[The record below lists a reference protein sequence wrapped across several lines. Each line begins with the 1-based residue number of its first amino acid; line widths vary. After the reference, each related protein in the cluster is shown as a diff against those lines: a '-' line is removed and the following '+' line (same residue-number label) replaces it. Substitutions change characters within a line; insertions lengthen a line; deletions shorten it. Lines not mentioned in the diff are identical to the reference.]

1 MTLRNPFTL
10 IVDET
15 VVPTSTS
22 SGTGLFHPPKMVSHS
37 SKRLRSDASFHAFS
51 GLRSDDT
58 ETSTVAM
65 SSPLPGHAAGIN
77 ECPDFPDP
85 APKDC
90 ETDHERFVATF
101 SAGCRD

>member
-1 MTLRNPFTL
+1 
-10 IVDET
+10 
-15 VVPTSTS
+15 
-22 SGTGLFHPPKMVSHS
+22 
-37 SKRLRSDASFHAFS
+37 
-51 GLRSDDT
+51 
-58 ETSTVAM
+58 M

-101 SAGCRD
+101 SAGCRDSPAVGPHAQLRGFLRFPASSTKDSIVDM